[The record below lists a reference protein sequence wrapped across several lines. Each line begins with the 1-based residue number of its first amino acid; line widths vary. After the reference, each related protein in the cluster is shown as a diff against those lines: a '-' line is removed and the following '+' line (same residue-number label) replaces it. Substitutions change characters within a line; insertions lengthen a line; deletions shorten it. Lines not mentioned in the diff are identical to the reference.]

1 MEKEII
7 IDLKVESGAAQKDI
21 DKFNKSLDKTETGI
35 EDVGKAGKKSEKG
48 LGSLSKGFKGI
59 GTAFKA
65 AGIGLVVS
73 LFASLAAALSKNQ
86 KVMDQVAIVTGT
98 ISQVFTEV
106 GNVLVSVYENVSSAT
121 ENFDALGRVA
131 QNIMTIALTPIKLTF
146 NGIKAALL
154 GAQLAW
160 EQSWLGGND
169 PERIAELKAELSD
182 IKDDVIEIGTD
193 AIEAG
198 GNIVKDF
205 GEAIEEA
212 GNITTQVV
220 NGVKE
225 INVKAISENV
235 KANEQLKKSADE
247 ARIVNQG
254 LIEQYDSQA
263 EQQRRIRDNDLINI
277 EDRVK
282 ANNKLKEELEEQ
294 KKLMLENVEIMI
306 QQAQAQFDLTGLEA
320 DNIALL
326 EAKNEKKAVE
336 AQIDGFM
343 SEQESNRVSLIKERL
358 ELQQS
363 EAEATA
369 IRQNEKRNFN
379 AEMKQ
384 DEVTR
389 IQTMID
395 NLAIERDIEEKRL
408 RIKRDS
414 YQEGTQAFIDANN
427 ELLDFQQ
434 QSDQKSLKLEEDLGE
449 AKEGQLK
456 ETLGNIASIVGKNS
470 KFGKGIAIAQ
480 AIMDTYAGANKALA
494 QGGIFG
500 FIGAAAVIAGGI
512 ANVKK
517 IASTKPPA
525 PPPGLGGD
533 GGGDVTVPMPPAFN
547 VVGASA
553 SNQLAETIA
562 EQTQQPV
569 QAYVVSNDVTTAQ
582 ELDRNIITGATI
594 G

>member
-7 IDLKVESGAAQKDI
+7 IDLKVESGEAQKDI